1 MTKVV
6 SYLWYISGK
15 GSIKRCSYKCACLRG
30 PHLRCSP
37 GTGCRVAVMSR
48 CSYKCECCIEGSSL
62 EVQPWHRMR
71 CGGDVKTSDGA
82 ELRLDAA
89 PGRLV
94 HLARP
99 LPHDFYWQGAL
110 VMLPQHLGGRQAGGR
125 RAGKAAMPIGRRE
138 ADRSSVSAEQ
148 KAACLCAGQRSPS
161 PPPLCAP

>member
-1 MTKVV
+1 M
-6 SYLWYISGK
+6 WM
-15 GSIKRCSYKCACLRG
+15 RA
-30 PHLRCSP
+30 
-37 GTGCRVAVMSR
+37 
-48 CSYKCECCIEGSSL
+48 GSSL
-62 EVQPWHRMR
+62 EVRPWHGVR
-71 CGGDVKTSDGA
+71 CGGDVETSDGA

-161 PPPLCAP
+161 PPPLRTLRVTSRLVTSRGPPAGMIMPVRFRSRML